1 MEKCILCERP
11 LKCGMTES
19 CNTSIQA
26 AARISF
32 SLINMHEHQKVLKDT
47 AQLSE
52 MFHFSICVST
62 AER

>member
-1 MEKCILCERP
+1 MEKCILCEWP

-32 SLINMHEHQKVLKDT
+32 SLINMHNQKVLKDT